1 MGRTIT
7 SSAYSHNISDLQ
19 GWPGLG
25 GDVPFSVWRRTEGR
39 YSPALFLFHLKSFL
53 ILLSQSCVSRVHPA
67 PAISSSQLLHLLC
80 YIKLHKSHLHLWPS
94 LHPDFFFLDNTQ
106 IQFQQLA
113 QKQSV
118 WLLGDRVGNSEPH
131 PLPRCARLCLGC
143 WPLLFWL
150 PWH

>member
-25 GDVPFSVWRRTEGR
+25 GDVLFSVWRRTEGR

-80 YIKLHKSHLHLWPS
+80 YIKLHKSHLHL
-94 LHPDFFFLDNTQ
+94 
-106 IQFQQLA
+106 
-113 QKQSV
+113 
-118 WLLGDRVGNSEPH
+118 
-131 PLPRCARLCLGC
+131 
-143 WPLLFWL
+143 
-150 PWH
+150 